1 MTELL
6 QIDGLSFTVAGRAI
20 LDSVDLALEAGEIH
34 VLLGAN
40 GTGKTTLAN
49 LVMGCS
55 GYQPTAGTIRF
66 RGRPIDGLPIH
77 ERARLGITLTW
88 QEPARFEG
96 LKVRDYLTLGED
108 PGDPAAWLERVGLAA
123 DAYLDRAVDKT
134 LSGGERKR
142 IELASALALRPRLA
156 ILDEPGAG
164 IDLLSIDEIVGLIRD
179 LRRPDAAVLLITHQQ
194 ELAQVADRASYL
206 CGGRILATGKPERI
220 AEAYRRRPCKVCDGE
235 VCRG

>member
-20 LDSVDLALEAGEIH
+20 LESVDLALEAGEIH

-96 LKVRDYLTLGED
+96 LKVRDYLALGED

>member
-20 LDSVDLALEAGEIH
+20 LESVDLTLEAGEIH

-55 GYQPTAGTIRF
+55 GYRPNAGTIRF

-96 LKVRDYLTLGED
+96 LTVRDYLALGQE
-108 PGDPAAWLERVGLAA
+108 PGDPAAWLERVGLEPG
-123 DAYLDRAVDKT
+123 AYLDRAVDKT

-164 IDLLSIDEIVGLIRD
+164 IDLLSIDEIAKLIGE
-179 LRRPDAAVLLITHQQ
+179 LRGPGAAVLLITHQQ
-194 ELAQVADRASYL
+194 ELARVADRASYL
-206 CGGRILATGKPERI
+206 CAGRIIATGAPESI
-220 AEAYRRRPCKVCDGE
+220 AESYRRRPCKVCDGE
-235 VCRG
+235 VCRD

>member
-20 LDSVDLALEAGEIH
+20 LESVDLTLEAGEIH

-96 LKVRDYLTLGED
+96 LKVRDYLTLGRE
-108 PGDPAAWLERVGLAA
+108 PGDPAAWLERVGLEPG
-123 DAYLDRAVDKT
+123 AYLDRAAT
-134 LSGGERKR
+134 WTAWSWCG
-142 IELASALALRPRLA
+142 IT
-156 ILDEPGAG
+156 PGRG
-164 IDLLSIDEIVGLIRD
+164 RSPSSTSPIPW
-179 LRRPDAAVLLITHQQ
+179 RRSPT
-194 ELAQVADRASYL
+194 
-206 CGGRILATGKPERI
+206 
-220 AEAYRRRPCKVCDGE
+220 RRRWGPST
-235 VCRG
+235 RSSSTP